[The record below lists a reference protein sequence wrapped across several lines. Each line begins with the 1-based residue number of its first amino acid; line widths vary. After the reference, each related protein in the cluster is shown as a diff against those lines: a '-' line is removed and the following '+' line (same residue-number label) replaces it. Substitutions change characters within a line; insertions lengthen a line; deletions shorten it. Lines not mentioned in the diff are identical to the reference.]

1 MLTEEHRLRA
11 ENLHLYGL
19 LAHWTEIED
28 SAWVAQLLDWEEAER
43 ARRSL
48 ERRLSSAHI
57 GRFKPLADPSTTL
70 RTGFDWN
77 WPEHCDRQAITE
89 LMSLEFLKTATN
101 AILVGASGLGKST
114 LAQNIAYQA
123 VLNGHTVLF
132 TTAGQ
137 LLGDLAA
144 LDSDS
149 ALRRRLRYYAAPSLL
164 VIDEVGYLSYSNRH
178 ADLLFEL
185 ISRRHE
191 QKSTLVTTNKS
202 FAEWSEV
209 FPNAACVVALIDR
222 LVHNAEIIAIKGK
235 SYRQKEAQER
245 AEQRSK
251 KRKVTTSRSTE

>member
-1 MLTEEHRLRA
+1 MLTESHHLRA

-28 SAWVAQLLDWEEAER
+28 SHWVIQLIEWEEAER

-57 GRFKPLADPSTTL
+57 GRFKPMAD
-70 RTGFDWN
+70 FDWH
-77 WPEHCDRQAITE
+77 WPEQCDRLAITE

-101 AILVGASGLGKST
+101 AILVGASGLGKT
-114 LAQNIAYQA
+114 TIAQNLAQQA
-123 VLNGHTVLF
+123 VMHGHTVLF

-149 ALRRRLRYYAAPSLL
+149 ALRRRLRFYAAPTLL
-164 VIDEVGYLSYSNRH
+164 VIDEMGYLSYSNRH

-251 KRKVTTSRSTE
+251 KRKSPTPRSPE

>member
-1 MLTEEHRLRA
+1 MSSPDPLRRRA
-11 ENLHLYGL
+11 EDLRLHGL
-19 LAHWTEIED
+19 LAHWNEIGETGWIE
-28 SAWVAQLLDWEEAER
+28 SLITWEEQER

-57 GRFKPLADPSTTL
+57 GRFKPLAD
-70 RTGFDWN
+70 FDWQ
-77 WPEHCDRQAITE
+77 WPEQCDRAAISE
-89 LMSLEFLKTATN
+89 LMTLAFLDAAAN

-114 LAQNIAYQA
+114 IAKNIAHQA
-123 VLNGHTVLF
+123 VLKGHTVLF

-149 ALRRRLRYYAAPSLL
+149 ALRRRLKYYATPTLL

-185 ISRRHE
+185 INRRYE
-191 QKSTLVTTNKS
+191 QKSTLLTTNKS

-222 LVHNAEIIAIKGK
+222 LVHNAEIIAITGK
-235 SYRQKEAQER
+235 SYRHKEAKER
-245 AEQRSK
+245 AEQRARKRNMPEGSK
-251 KRKVTTSRSTE
+251 T